1 MTIQAGDRIPSI
13 TLKRLTADGMS
24 DVDTGELFAGKKTV
38 MFGVPGAFTP
48 TCSNKHLPGF
58 VEQADTI
65 KAKGVDQIIC
75 MAVNDPFVMK
85 AWGDQAGAAD
95 SVMLLPDGNGDLT
108 AALGLELDASGHGL
122 GHRCKRFAMV
132 IDDGT
137 VQMVTIDDSGL
148 STCSADSILASL

>member
-13 TLKRLTADGMS
+13 TLKRLSADGMS

-58 VEQADTI
+58 VEQAEAI
-65 KAKGVDQIIC
+65 KAKGVDQIVC

-85 AWGDQAGAAD
+85 AWGDQAGAGD
-95 SVMLLPDGNGDLT
+95 QVMLLPDGNGALT
-108 AALGLELDASGHGL
+108 AAMGLELDASGHGL

-137 VQMVTIDDSGL
+137 VKMVTIDDSGL
-148 STCSADSILASL
+148 STCSADSILANL

>member
-1 MTIQAGDRIPSI
+1 MTIQAGDRIPSM
-13 TLKRLTADGMS
+13 TLKHLTADGMG
-24 DVDTGELFAGKKTV
+24 DVDTGDLFAGKKTV

-58 VEQADTI
+58 VEQADAL
-65 KAKGVDQIIC
+65 KAKGIDQIVC

-85 AWGDQAGAAD
+85 AWGDQAGAD
-95 SVMLLPDGNGDLT
+95 DKVMLLPDGNGALT
-108 AALGLELDASGHGL
+108 AAMGLELDGSAHGL

-132 IDDGT
+132 VDDGT

-148 STCSADSILASL
+148 STCSADAILAGL